1 MEEEIEEGHIA
12 RLISRVVDELKI
24 SNIAKSYSEIGCRAY
39 HPRMLLKLWIYAY
52 SIGMRGSRKIQ
63 KATQEDLVFMWL
75 SGMQE
80 PDFQTISD
88 FRKSRIQDIKKQ
100 FRVVGSV
107 CTGQSWKRTALIIE

>member
-80 PDFQTISD
+80 PDFC
-88 FRKSRIQDIKKQ
+88 KSRIQDIKKQ

-107 CTGQSWKRTALIIE
+107 CTGQSWKRTALVVE